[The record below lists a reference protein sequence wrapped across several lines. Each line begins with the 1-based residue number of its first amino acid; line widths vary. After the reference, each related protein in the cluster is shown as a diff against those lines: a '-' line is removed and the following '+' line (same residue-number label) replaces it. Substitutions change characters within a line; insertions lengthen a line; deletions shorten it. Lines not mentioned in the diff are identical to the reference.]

1 MEKTSCSSWLGYVYV
16 RRYGSWAAAI
26 MNVECEQGSH
36 IRSSH
41 TNMLSE
47 FAAAK
52 NLSIYVPVK
61 IDFLVKYYLGLGSR
75 PREDR

>member
-1 MEKTSCSSWLGYVYV
+1 MLLLTWVCVCAALRKLG
-16 RRYGSWAAAI
+16 RGDHER
-26 MNVECEQGSH
+26 ECEQGSH

>member
-1 MEKTSCSSWLGYVYV
+1 
-16 RRYGSWAAAI
+16 
-26 MNVECEQGSH
+26 
-36 IRSSH
+36 
-41 TNMLSE
+41 MLSE